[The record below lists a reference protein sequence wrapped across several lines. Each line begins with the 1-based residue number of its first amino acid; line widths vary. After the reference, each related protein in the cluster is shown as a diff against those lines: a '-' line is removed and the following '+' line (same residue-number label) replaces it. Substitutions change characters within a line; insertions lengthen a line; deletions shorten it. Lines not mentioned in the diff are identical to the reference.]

1 MRPALLRYAMVVVY
15 ALGLLAQIGRIVMQ
29 VVAVI
34 FRRLT
39 ACTGLLIHF
48 MGKVFIISLWSVRPT
63 YGFETPAGFKRGL
76 DLLVR

>member
-48 MGKVFIISLWSVRPT
+48 MGKVFIISL
-63 YGFETPAGFKRGL
+63 
-76 DLLVR
+76 